1 MASLLRMH
9 DDDAQREARK
19 NLNVRG
25 SHLLEIFRT
34 DFLYKWWNLSTVMN
48 TSDCP
53 TRDGKAWWKKLP
65 GSGVSSVAAC
75 DARILQRWQQQEH

>member
-1 MASLLRMH
+1 MH

-53 TRDGKAWWKKLP
+53 TRWQSVEEEATAALP
-65 GSGVSSVAAC
+65 GSEGASPHEKHLREERNA
-75 DARILQRWQQQEH
+75 L